1 MNCELANA
9 FDLIQKPHATRYG
22 GQTAVSVGG
31 SGGDT
36 SLLYSGGIHLFQY
49 LTARRYVK
57 NHWNYSKNVQKLD
70 LRRSGHYTSG
80 GMESVYGVI
89 VFIGKLLATTRCY
102 IHKS

>member
-1 MNCELANA
+1 MKCENA

-49 LTARRYVK
+49 LAARRYIKKFVLK
-57 NHWNYSKNVQKLD
+57 SLELEKIAKLD
-70 LRRSGHYTSG
+70 LGHFLVTTSG
-80 GMESVYGVI
+80 GTHNFVHY
-89 VFIGKLLATTRCY
+89 
-102 IHKS
+102 